1 MPRFEKSIDINV
13 PPQKAF
19 DYVSDITKHAEWSI
33 HGLSVEKTS
42 PGPLAV
48 GSTFSTTGHQMGTHT
63 GIVTIKEFVP
73 GQKVV
78 YESDDDTA
86 HVKHAF
92 ELAPQNGG
100 TRVTKSFETVKT
112 GLLLKVFRPMMYI
125 VQPMS
130 LQRDLQ
136 AIKEKLEA
144 SA

>member
-19 DYVSDITKHAEWSI
+19 DYVSDITRHAEWSI

-42 PGPLAV
+42 SGPLAV
-48 GSTFSTTGHQMGTHT
+48 GSTFKTTGHQMGTHT
-63 GIVTIKEFVP
+63 GVVTITELVP
-73 GQKVV
+73 NQKVV
-78 YESDDDTA
+78 YESNDDTA
-86 HVKHAF
+86 RVKHAF
-92 ELAPQNGG
+92 ELVPQNGG

-112 GLLLKVFRPMMYI
+112 GVMLTIFRPMMYV

-136 AIKEKLEA
+136 TIKQKLE
-144 SA
+144 S